1 MQSLLPHGNSAQ
13 EFLMFSSIEQN
24 GNIAVVQTNFSW
36 GDDLARVIGIVERH
50 FDDFNG
56 NGFYPH
62 PDEEALQRELLQV
75 PTLRDFAAHIAERKA
90 RGLAITGLGL
100 AGLSEPHR
108 NAVLYAIAL
117 TQGFP
122 TSTDQRTKRVAWD
135 VRARPR
141 TDSKFV
147 TFSERTGN
155 ADMHTDSSFYPMPE
169 EQFLLYVVASARCNG
184 GESLLIDVED
194 IVAEL
199 NKTEEGR
206 AAYALLRE
214 AQVPF
219 RVPSVYAAQDE
230 QVELF
235 YAPVFHGDGLAM
247 RWRYDSIEKG
257 LAARPDLAT
266 PELVGALRLLNS
278 IIEERAPRFV
288 RQLPDDTL
296 LWADNHRTL
305 HGRATY
311 TDPGRHLIR
320 IRISSTPNALRVG
333 PSGISAD

>member
-1 MQSLLPHGNSAQ
+1 
-13 EFLMFSSIEQN
+13 MFSTIEQN
-24 GNIAVVQTNFSW
+24 RNIAVVKTNFKW
-36 GDDLARVIGIVERH
+36 GDDLTKVIAIIEAH
-50 FDDFNG
+50 FEDFNG

-62 PDEEALQRELLQV
+62 PNEEALQQQLLTV
-75 PTLRDFAAHIAERKA
+75 PTLRTFAEQLGERKA
-90 RGLAITGLGL
+90 RGLAITDLGL
-100 AGLSEPHR
+100 AGLSEGHR

-122 TSTDQRTKRVAWD
+122 TSTDQRTHRVAWD
-135 VRARPR
+135 VRARQ
-141 TDSKFV
+141 DVQSKFV
-147 TFSERTGN
+147 TFSERTGT

-169 EQFLLYVVASARCNG
+169 EQFLLYVVSSARCNG

-194 IVAEL
+194 IIAEL
-199 NKTEEGR
+199 ERTEEGR
-206 AAYALLRE
+206 AAYALLRH

-219 RVPSVYAAQDE
+219 RVPSVYAAHDE
-230 QVELF
+230 QIELF
-235 YAPVFHGDGLAM
+235 YAPVFHEDGLAM

-266 PELVGALRLLNS
+266 PELVAALTLLNG
-278 IIEERAPRFV
+278 IVEIHAPRFC

-305 HGRATY
+305 HGRAMY

-320 IRISSTPNALRVG
+320 IRVSSTPNAHRVG

>member
-1 MQSLLPHGNSAQ
+1 
-13 EFLMFSSIEQN
+13 MFSSIEQN
-24 GNIAVVQTNFSW
+24 GNIAILKTNFSW
-36 GDDLARVIGIVERH
+36 GDDLARIIGIVERH

-62 PDEEALQRELLQV
+62 PDEEALQQELLQV
-75 PTLRDFAAHIAERKA
+75 PTLRNFAQQIGARKA

-100 AGLSEPHR
+100 ASLDEAHR

-135 VRARPR
+135 VRARPGSQ
-141 TDSKFV
+141 SKFV

-169 EQFLLYVVASARCNG
+169 EQFMLYVVASARCNG

-199 NKTEEGR
+199 NATAEGR
-206 AAYALLRE
+206 AAYQLLCRTE
-214 AQVPF
+214 VPF
-219 RVPSVYAAQDE
+219 RVPSVYAAHDE

-235 YAPVFHGDGLAM
+235 YAPVFHNEGRAM

-266 PELVGALRLLNS
+266 PALVAALGLLNDV
-278 IIEERAPRFV
+278 IEQRAPRFV

-305 HGRATY
+305 HGRAMY

-320 IRISSTPNALRVG
+320 IRISSTPNAHRVG
-333 PSGISAD
+333 PSGVAAD

>member
-1 MQSLLPHGNSAQ
+1 
-13 EFLMFSSIEQN
+13 MFSTIEQN
-24 GNIAVVQTNFSW
+24 GNISVVKTNFTW
-36 GDDLARVIGIVERH
+36 GDDLAKVIDIIAGH

-75 PTLRDFAAHIAERKA
+75 PTLRDFAAQLAERKA
-90 RGLAITGLGL
+90 RGLAVTGLGL
-100 AGLSEPHR
+100 AGLSEAHR

-122 TSTDQRTKRVAWD
+122 TSTDQKTHRVAWD
-135 VRARPR
+135 VRARQGVQ
-141 TDSKFV
+141 SKFV
-147 TFSERTGN
+147 TFSERTGT

-184 GESLLIDVED
+184 GESLLVDVED

-199 NKTEEGR
+199 ESTEEGR
-206 AAYALLRE
+206 AAYALLRT

-219 RVPSVYAAQDE
+219 RVPSVYAAQDD

-235 YAPVFHGDGLAM
+235 YAPVFHDDGHSM

-266 PELVGALRLLNS
+266 PELVAAVKLLNS
-278 IIEERAPRFV
+278 IIEDKAPRFR

-305 HGRATY
+305 HGRAMY

-320 IRISSTPNALRVG
+320 IRVSSTPNARRIG

>member
-1 MQSLLPHGNSAQ
+1 
-13 EFLMFSSIEQN
+13 MFSSIEQS
-24 GNIAVVQTNFSW
+24 GNIAIVKTNFAW
-36 GDDLARVIGIVERH
+36 GDDLARIIGIVERH

-62 PDEEALQRELLQV
+62 PDEQALQQELLQV
-75 PTLRDFAAHIAERKA
+75 DKLRNFSRQMGQRKA

-100 AGLSEPHR
+100 AGLSEAHR

-135 VRARPR
+135 IRAR
-141 TDSKFV
+141 TGVQSKFV
-147 TFSERTGN
+147 TFSERTGT

-169 EQFLLYVVASARCNG
+169 EQFMLYVVASARCNG

-199 NKTEEGR
+199 SSTPEGS

-219 RVPSVYAAQDE
+219 RVPSVYAAGDE
-230 QVELF
+230 HVELF
-235 YAPVFHGDGLAM
+235 YAPVFHNEGRAM

-266 PELVGALRLLNS
+266 PALVAALHLLNDV
-278 IIEERAPRFV
+278 IEQRAPRFV

-305 HGRATY
+305 HGRAMY

-320 IRISSTPNALRVG
+320 IRISSTPNAHRVG
-333 PSGISAD
+333 PSGVAAD

>member
-1 MQSLLPHGNSAQ
+1 
-13 EFLMFSSIEQN
+13 MFSTIEQS
-24 GNIAVVQTNFSW
+24 GNISVVKTNFSW
-36 GDDLARVIGIVERH
+36 GEDLAHIIAIIDRY

-62 PDEEALQRELLQV
+62 PDEEALQRELLAV
-75 PTLRDFAAHIAERKA
+75 PTLRDFAAHLAISKA
-90 RGLAITGLGL
+90 RGVAITDLGL
-100 AGLSEPHR
+100 AGLSEAHR
-108 NAVLYAIAL
+108 NAALYAIAL

-122 TSTDQRTKRVAWD
+122 TSTDQRTHRVAWD
-135 VRARPR
+135 VRARQGVQ
-141 TDSKFV
+141 SKFV
-147 TFSERTGN
+147 TFSERTGT

-169 EQFLLYVVASARCNG
+169 EQFLLYVVSSARCNG

-199 NKTEEGR
+199 QRTPEGS
-206 AAYALLRE
+206 AAYTLLRT

-235 YAPVFHGDGLAM
+235 YAPVFHGDGLSM

-257 LAARPDLAT
+257 LAARPDMAT
-266 PELVGALRLLNS
+266 PELVAAVQLLNS
-278 IIEERAPRFV
+278 IIEKNAPRFT

-305 HGRATY
+305 HGRAMY

-320 IRISSTPNALRVG
+320 IRVSSTPNALRVG

>member
-1 MQSLLPHGNSAQ
+1 
-13 EFLMFSSIEQN
+13 MFSSIEQN
-24 GNIAVVQTNFSW
+24 GNIAVVKTNFSW
-36 GDDLARVIGIVERH
+36 GDDLARIIAIVERH

-62 PDEEALQRELLQV
+62 PDEEALQQELLQV
-75 PTLRDFAAHIAERKA
+75 PTLRDFAAHIADRKA

-100 AGLSEPHR
+100 AGLSEAHR

-135 VRARPR
+135 VRARPGSQ
-141 TDSKFV
+141 SKFV

-199 NKTEEGR
+199 EKTEAGR

-235 YAPVFHGDGLAM
+235 YAPVFHADGRSM

-266 PELVGALRLLNS
+266 PELVSALRLLNE
-278 IIEERAPRFV
+278 IVEQHAPRFV

-305 HGRATY
+305 HGRAMY

-320 IRISSTPNALRVG
+320 IRISSTPNANRVG